1 MSTASSAHWQNNM
14 GIGIYFGIDTSNY
27 TTSAAAVTVAGE
39 VFCAKRLLSVP
50 EGARG
55 MRQSDAL
62 FCHTRDLSEII
73 DQVTK
78 QICEKYGKFTLLG
91 VAASDRPR
99 PVEGSYM
106 PCFLAGVSAAKA
118 AASLADVPLSLF
130 SHQEGHIEAARF
142 GAEKFENKNFYAFHL
157 SGGTTEFLKVRETKS
172 GYTAEI
178 LAEALDLT
186 CGQLIDR
193 CGVKLGLSFPAG
205 IELEKL
211 AEQSKKHF
219 KIRIPKKENGIN
231 LSGFE
236 NKFDQMLAAG
246 ESHEDL
252 ARFIFDVTEE
262 AVWALLD
269 FKKDEGPVLFSGGVT
284 SSHILKKA
292 LANEKHFFAPPA
304 YTADN
309 AIGIALLCRKGDQ
322 NGSTPSHHRHGA
334 E

>member
-1 MSTASSAHWQNNM
+1 MS
-14 GIGIYFGIDTSNY
+14 IGIYFGIDTSNY

-73 DQVTK
+73 EEVLSQVR
-78 QICEKYGKFTLLG
+78 EKHGSFTLLG
-91 VAASDRPR
+91 VAASDKPR

-106 PCFLAGVSAAKA
+106 PCFLAGVSAAKSA
-118 AASLADVPLSLF
+118 AALAGASLRLF
-130 SHQEGHIEAARF
+130 SHQEGHIEAARY
-142 GAEKFENKNFYAFHL
+142 GAFCEGKSFSHKVFYAFHL
-157 SGGTTEFLKVRETKS
+157 SGGTTEFLKVEETDC
-172 GYTAEI
+172 GYRAEI

-193 CGVKLGLSFPAG
+193 CGVKIGLPFPAG
-205 IELEKL
+205 KHLEQL
-211 AEQSKKHF
+211 AEKSDRHY

-236 NKFDQMLAAG
+236 NSFDRMLAQG
-246 ESHEDL
+246 ESKENL
-252 ARFIFDVTEE
+252 ARFVFDVTEA
-262 AVWALLD
+262 AVRALLE
-269 FKKDEGPVLFSGGVT
+269 FAEENVPVLFSGGVT
-284 SSHILKKA
+284 SSRLLKSA
-292 LANEKHFFAPPA
+292 LESQNHFFAPPA

-309 AIGIALLCRKGDQ
+309 AIGTALLCAKGDR
-322 NGSTPSHHRHGA
+322 NG
-334 E
+334 

>member
-1 MSTASSAHWQNNM
+1 MS
-14 GIGIYFGIDTSNY
+14 IGIYFGIDTSNY

-73 DQVTK
+73 EEVLGGVRRTHGS
-78 QICEKYGKFTLLG
+78 YSLLG
-91 VAASDRPR
+91 VAASDKPR

-118 AASLADVPLSLF
+118 AAALAGVPLRLF
-130 SHQEGHIEAARF
+130 SHQEGHIEAARY
-142 GAEKFENKNFYAFHL
+142 GAFCEGRSFSEKGFYAFHL
-157 SGGTTEFLKVRETKS
+157 SGGTTEFLRVEETEC
-172 GYTAEI
+172 GYRATL

-193 CGVKLGLSFPAG
+193 CGVKLGLPFPAG
-205 IELEKL
+205 KALECL
-211 AEQSKKHF
+211 AEQSDKHYR
-219 KIRIPKKENGIN
+219 IRIPKKDGGIN

-236 NKFDQMLAAG
+236 NKFDQMLAKG
-246 ESHEDL
+246 EKPQDL
-252 ARFIFDVTEE
+252 ARFVFDVTEA
-262 AVWALLD
+262 AVRALLE
-269 FKKDEGPVLFSGGVT
+269 FKAEDAPVLFSGGVT
-284 SSHILKKA
+284 GSHLLKDA
-292 LANEKHFFAPPA
+292 LSGEKHFFAPPA

-309 AIGIALLCRKGDQ
+309 AIGTALLCAKGDR
-322 NGSTPSHHRHGA
+322 NG
-334 E
+334 

>member
-1 MSTASSAHWQNNM
+1 MS
-14 GIGIYFGIDTSNY
+14 IGIYFGIDTSNY

-73 DQVTK
+73 EEVLSPLRA
-78 QICEKYGKFTLLG
+78 KYGSFTLLG
-91 VAASDRPR
+91 VAASDAPR

-118 AASLADVPLSLF
+118 AANLASVPLALF

-142 GAEKFENKNFYAFHL
+142 GATQEGRSFEDKAFYAFHL
-157 SGGTTEFLKVRETKS
+157 SGGTTEFLKIRETES

-205 IELEKL
+205 KELEKL
-211 AEQSKKHF
+211 AEQSARHY
-219 KIRIPKKENGIN
+219 KIRIPKKEGGIN

-236 NKFDQMLAAG
+236 NKFDAMLKEGVAK
-246 ESHEDL
+246 EDL
-252 ARFIFDVTEE
+252 ARFVFDVVESAVRALLEFATEE
-262 AVWALLD
+262 GV
-269 FKKDEGPVLFSGGVT
+269 VLFSGGVT
-284 SSHILKKA
+284 SSHLLKEA
-292 LANEKHFFAPPA
+292 LAAENHYFAPPA

-309 AIGIALLCRKGDQ
+309 AIGTALLCRKGDKR
-322 NGSTPSHHRHGA
+322 G
-334 E
+334 

>member
-1 MSTASSAHWQNNM
+1 MKK
-14 GIGIYFGIDTSNY
+14 GYFFGIDTSNY

-73 DQVTK
+73 DEVLDRVRA
-78 QICEKYGKFTLLG
+78 KYGDFTLLG
-91 VAASDRPR
+91 VAASDKPR

-106 PCFLAGVSAAKA
+106 PCFLAGVNAAKSAAA
-118 AASLADVPLSLF
+118 LSGVPLSLF

-142 GAEKFENKNFYAFHL
+142 GAAKEGRSFEDKSFYAFHL
-157 SGGTTEFLKVRETKS
+157 SGGTTEFLRVRENEN
-172 GYTAEI
+172 GYSAEI

-193 CGVKLGLSFPAG
+193 CGVKLGLGFPAG
-205 IELEKL
+205 KELEQL
-211 AEQSKKHF
+211 AEKSRKHY
-219 KIRIPKKENGIN
+219 KIRIPKKEGGIN

-236 NKFDQMLAAG
+236 NKFDGMLRAG
-246 ESHEDL
+246 EAPEDL
-252 ARFIFDVTEE
+252 ARFVFDVVEG
-262 AVWALLD
+262 ALRALLE
-269 FKKDEGPVLFSGGVT
+269 FGKEEGAVLFSGGVT
-284 SSHILKKA
+284 SSHLLKEA
-292 LANEKHFFAPPA
+292 LAAENHFFAPPA

-309 AIGIALLCRKGDQ
+309 AIGTALLCRKGDKR
-322 NGSTPSHHRHGA
+322 G
-334 E
+334 

>member
-1 MSTASSAHWQNNM
+1 MELGFHL
-14 GIGIYFGIDTSNY
+14 GIDTSNY

-73 DQVTK
+73 GEVT
-78 QICEKYGKFTLLG
+78 EKVREKHGDFTLLG
-91 VAASDRPR
+91 VAASDKPR

-106 PCFLAGVSAAKA
+106 PCFLAGVSAGRSA
-118 AASLADVPLSLF
+118 ALLANTPFRLF

-142 GAEKFENKNFYAFHL
+142 GAFTQGRAFEEKEFYAFHL
-157 SGGTTEFLKVRETKS
+157 SGGTTEFLKIREKAS
-172 GYTAEI
+172 GYDAEI
-178 LAEALDLT
+178 IAEALDLT

-193 CGVKLGLSFPAG
+193 CGVKLGLGFPAG

-211 AEQSKKHF
+211 AEKSALHY
-219 KIRIPKKENGIN
+219 KIKIPKKEKGIN

-236 NKFDQMLAAG
+236 NRFDQMQKDG
-246 ESHEDL
+246 ESPENL
-252 ARFIFDVTEE
+252 ARFVFDVTEA
-262 AVWALLD
+262 AVRTLLEFAD
-269 FKKDEGPVLFSGGVT
+269 DRAPVLFSGGVT
-284 SSHILKKA
+284 SSHLLQEA
-292 LANEKHFFAPPA
+292 LAGDLHFFAPPA

-309 AIGIALLCRKGDQ
+309 AIGTALLCAKGDR
-322 NGSTPSHHRHGA
+322 NG
-334 E
+334 

>member
-1 MSTASSAHWQNNM
+1 MS
-14 GIGIYFGIDTSNY
+14 IGIYFGIDTSNY

-73 DQVTK
+73 GQVLE
-78 QICEKYGKFTLLG
+78 QVREKHGSWKLLG
-91 VAASDRPR
+91 VAASDKPR

-106 PCFLAGVSAAKA
+106 PCFLAGVSAASSA
-118 AASLADVPLSLF
+118 AAMADVPLRLF

-142 GAEKFENKNFYAFHL
+142 GAFCEGRGFEDKDFYAFHL
-157 SGGTTEFLKVRETKS
+157 SGGTTEFLRVRETES
-172 GYTAEI
+172 GYRAEL

-193 CGVKLGLSFPAG
+193 CGVKLGLAFPAG
-205 IELEKL
+205 RELELL
-211 AEQSKKHF
+211 AKQSRKHY
-219 KIRIPKKENGIN
+219 KVRIPKKEGGIN

-236 NKFDQMLAAG
+236 NRFDGMLAEG
-246 ESHEDL
+246 ESPEDL
-252 ARFIFDVTEE
+252 ARFVFDVTRE
-262 AVWALLD
+262 AIRTLLE
-269 FKKDEGPVLFSGGVT
+269 FKEGEGKVLFSGGVT
-284 SSHILKKA
+284 SAVLLQEA
-292 LANEKHFFAPPA
+292 LADENHFFAPPA

-309 AIGIALLCRKGDQ
+309 AIGTALLCAKGDR
-322 NGSTPSHHRHGA
+322 NG
-334 E
+334 